1 MAYPSGPAVSRRYK
15 EDKARMA
22 KLDFYFSPGACSL
35 ATHICLEE
43 AGAAFTPKPTYTRKG
58 QTRTPEYLALNPKGK
73 VPMLGIDGHMLTEN
87 TAIITWLNRSY
98 PNAKL
103 LPTGDALKEAEALAF
118 IAWCAAGVHPVM
130 SRFFGPQNFC
140 DLPESADNVKALATK
155 ATAANF
161 ALIEKAVTG
170 KDWVFGEWS
179 AADAYIFVFY
189 NWASKLGLDLSAYP
203 NYAKH
208 AERMK
213 QRPAVQRALAREAD
227 ALAAMDK
234 AA

>member
-1 MAYPSGPAVSRRYK
+1 
-15 EDKARMA
+15 MA
-22 KLDFYFSPGACSL
+22 KLDFHFSPGACSL
-35 ATHICLEE
+35 ATHIALEE
-43 AGAAFTPKPTYTRKG
+43 ANAAFTPKPTYTRKG

-73 VPMLGIDGHMLTEN
+73 VPLLIVDGKPLTEN
-87 TAIITWLNRSY
+87 VAILSYLNRSY
-98 PNAKL
+98 PQAKL
-103 LPTGDALKEAEALAF
+103 LPAGDPMREAEALSF
-118 IAWCAAGVHPVM
+118 IAWCASGVHPVM

-140 DLPESADNVKALATK
+140 DLPDSVDNVKSLATK

-161 ALIEKAVTG
+161 ALIEKMLAG

-179 AADAYIFVFY
+179 VADGYIFVFF
-189 NWASKLGLDLSAYP
+189 NWATKLGLDVSAYP
-203 NYAKH
+203 NYARH
-208 AERMK
+208 FERMK

>member
-1 MAYPSGPAVSRRYK
+1 
-15 EDKARMA
+15 MA

-43 AGAAFTPKPTYTRKG
+43 AGASFTPKPTYTRKG

-73 VPMLGIDGHMLTEN
+73 VPMLVIDGKVLTEN
-87 TAIITWLNRSY
+87 TAIMTYLNRSY
-98 PNAKL
+98 PAAKL
-103 LPTGDALKEAEALAF
+103 LPAGDALLEAEALAF
-118 IAWCAAGVHPVM
+118 VAWCASGVHPVM

-140 DLPESADNVKALATK
+140 DLPDSTDNVKALATK
-155 ATAANF
+155 AAMANY

-170 KDWVFGEWS
+170 KDWVFGAWS
-179 AADAYIFVFY
+179 AADAYIFVFHT
-189 NWASKLGLDLSAYP
+189 WATKLGLDMSGFP

-208 AERMK
+208 AERMQ
-213 QRPAVQRALAREAD
+213 QRPAVQRALAREAE
-227 ALAAMDK
+227 AFAAMDK

>member
-1 MAYPSGPAVSRRYK
+1 
-15 EDKARMA
+15 MA

-43 AGAAFTPKPTYTRKG
+43 AGTAFTPKPTYTRKG

-73 VPMLGIDGHMLTEN
+73 VPMLVVDGKVLTEN
-87 TAIITWLNRSY
+87 TAIITYLNRSF

-103 LPTGDALKEAEALAF
+103 LPTGDALAEAEALAF
-118 IAWCAAGVHPVM
+118 IAWCASGIHPVM
-130 SRFFGPQNFC
+130 GRFFGPQNFC
-140 DLPESADNVKALATK
+140 DLPDSADNIKALAAK

-161 ALIEKAVTG
+161 ALVEKALAG
-170 KDWVFGEWS
+170 KDWVFGAWS

-189 NWASKLGLDLSAYP
+189 NWATKLGLDMAAYP
-203 NYAKH
+203 NYGKH
-208 AERMK
+208 FERMQ
-213 QRPAVQRALAREAD
+213 QRPAVQRAMAREAE
-227 ALAAMDK
+227 AFAAMDK

>member
-1 MAYPSGPAVSRRYK
+1 
-15 EDKARMA
+15 MA
-22 KLDFYFSPGACSL
+22 KLDFHFSPGACSL
-35 ATHICLEE
+35 ATHIALEE
-43 AGAAFTPKPTYTRKG
+43 AGATFTPKPTYTRKG

-73 VPMLGIDGHMLTEN
+73 VPLLIVDGKPLTEN
-87 TAIITWLNRSY
+87 TAILTFLSRSY

-103 LPTGDALKEAEALAF
+103 LPAGDALKEAEALSF
-118 IAWCAAGVHPVM
+118 IAWCASGVHPVM

-140 DLPESADNVKALATK
+140 DLPDSADNVKALAAK

-161 ALIEKAVTG
+161 ALIEKALEG

-179 AADAYIFVFY
+179 VADAYIFVFY
-189 NWASKLGLDLSAYP
+189 NWATKLGLDVSQYP
-203 NYAKH
+203 NYGKH
-208 AERMK
+208 FERMK
-213 QRPAVQRALAREAD
+213 QRPAVQRALAREAE

>member
-1 MAYPSGPAVSRRYK
+1 
-15 EDKARMA
+15 MA

-43 AGAAFTPKPTYTRKG
+43 AGATFTPKPTYTRKG

-73 VPMLGIDGHMLTEN
+73 VPMLVIDGKVLTEN
-87 TAIITWLNRSY
+87 TAIITYLNRSF

-103 LPTGDALKEAEALAF
+103 LPAGDALAEAEALAF
-118 IAWCAAGVHPVM
+118 IAWCASGIHPVM
-130 SRFFGPQNFC
+130 GRFFGPQNFC
-140 DLPESADNVKALATK
+140 DMPDSADNIKALAAK

-161 ALIEKAVTG
+161 ALVEKALAG
-170 KDWVFGEWS
+170 KDWVFGTWS

-189 NWASKLGLDLSAYP
+189 NWATKLGLDMSACP
-203 NYAKH
+203 NYGKH
-208 AERMK
+208 FERMQ
-213 QRPAVQRALAREAD
+213 QRPAVQRAMAREAE
-227 ALAAMDK
+227 AFAAMDK

>member
-1 MAYPSGPAVSRRYK
+1 
-15 EDKARMA
+15 MA

-43 AGAAFTPKPTYTRKG
+43 AGASFTPKPTYTRKG

-73 VPMLGIDGHMLTEN
+73 VPMLVIDGKVLTEN
-87 TAIITWLNRSY
+87 TAIITYLNRSF

-103 LPTGDALKEAEALAF
+103 LPAGDALTEAEALAF
-118 IAWCAAGVHPVM
+118 IAWCASGIHPVM
-130 SRFFGPQNFC
+130 GRFFGPQNFC
-140 DLPESADNVKALATK
+140 DLPDSADNVKALATK

-161 ALIEKAVTG
+161 AIVEKALAG
-170 KDWVFGEWS
+170 KDWVFGAWS

-189 NWASKLGLDLSAYP
+189 NWATKLGLDMSACP
-203 NYAKH
+203 NYGKH
-208 AERMK
+208 FERMQ
-213 QRPAVQRALAREAD
+213 QRPAVQRAMAREAE
-227 ALAAMDK
+227 AFAAMDK

>member
-1 MAYPSGPAVSRRYK
+1 
-15 EDKARMA
+15 MA

-43 AGAAFTPKPTYTRKG
+43 AGASFNPKPTYTRKG

-73 VPMLGIDGHMLTEN
+73 VPMLVVEGKVLTEN
-87 TAIITWLNRSY
+87 TAIITYLNRSF

-103 LPTGDALKEAEALAF
+103 LPAGDALTEAEALAF
-118 IAWCAAGVHPVM
+118 IAWCASGIHPVM
-130 SRFFGPQNFC
+130 GRFFGPQNFC
-140 DLPESADNVKALATK
+140 DLPDSADNVKALATK

-161 ALIEKAVTG
+161 AIVEKALTG
-170 KDWVFGEWS
+170 RDWVFGAWS

-189 NWASKLGLDLSAYP
+189 NWATKLGLDMSAYP
-203 NYAKH
+203 NYGKH
-208 AERMK
+208 FERMQ
-213 QRPAVQRALAREAD
+213 QRPAVQRAMAREAE
-227 ALAAMDK
+227 AFAAMDK

>member
-1 MAYPSGPAVSRRYK
+1 
-15 EDKARMA
+15 MA
-22 KLDFYFSPGACSL
+22 KLDFHFSPGACSL
-35 ATHICLEE
+35 TTHIALEE

-73 VPMLGIDGHMLTEN
+73 VPLLIVDGKPLTEN
-87 TAIITWLNRSY
+87 VAILTYLNRSY
-98 PNAKL
+98 PDARL
-103 LPTGDALKEAEALAF
+103 LPAGDALKEADVLSF
-118 IAWCAAGVHPVM
+118 IAWCASGVHPVM

-140 DLPESADNVKALATK
+140 DLPDSADNVKALATK

-161 ALIEKAVTG
+161 ALIEKALAG
-170 KDWVFGEWS
+170 KEWVFGDWS
-179 AADAYIFVFY
+179 VADAYIFVFFS
-189 NWASKLGLDLSAYP
+189 WATKLGLDVSAYP
-203 NYAKH
+203 NYGKH

-227 ALAAMDK
+227 AMAAMDK

>member
-1 MAYPSGPAVSRRYK
+1 
-15 EDKARMA
+15 MA

-35 ATHICLEE
+35 ATHIALEE
-43 AGAAFTPKPTYTRKG
+43 AGATFTPKPTYTRKG
-58 QTRTPEYLALNPKGK
+58 QTRTPEYLAMNPKGK
-73 VPMLGIDGHMLTEN
+73 VPVLAVDGKPLTEN
-87 TAIITWLNRSY
+87 TAILTYLSRSY

-103 LPTGDALKEAEALAF
+103 LPTGDALKEAEALSF
-118 IAWCAAGVHPVM
+118 IAWCASGVHPVM

-140 DLPESADNVKALATK
+140 DLPDSADNVKALATK

-161 ALIEKAVTG
+161 ALIEKALAG
-170 KDWVFGEWS
+170 KEWVFGDWS
-179 AADAYIFVFY
+179 VADAYIFVFY
-189 NWASKLGLDLSAYP
+189 NWATKLGLDVSAYP
-203 NYAKH
+203 NYGKH
-208 AERMK
+208 FERMK